1 MTVLDAVALTCIKR
15 DRTLFEGL
23 SFSANAGELV
33 YLRGPNGAGKTSLLR
48 ILTGLSAPC
57 GGDVFFNQKNIK
69 TAPSEFNAQLL
80 YLGHKSGINGALSAL
95 DNLSFW
101 MAQHGVNQ
109 PLETLLSVLATL
121 GLVGLED
128 VPVRFL
134 SAGQQRRVALSR
146 LWLKKAQVWI
156 LDEPFTAL
164 DVGGIALLES
174 AFKAHVSHG
183 GIVIA
188 TSHQALSSHAGS
200 HRTFDLEYQW

>member
-1 MTVLDAVALTCIKR
+1 M
-15 DRTLFEGL
+15 
-23 SFSANAGELV
+23 
-33 YLRGPNGAGKTSLLR
+33 
-48 ILTGLSAPC
+48 
-57 GGDVFFNQKNIK
+57 
-69 TAPSEFNAQLL
+69 
-80 YLGHKSGINGALSAL
+80 
-95 DNLSFW
+95 
-101 MAQHGVNQ
+101 
-109 PLETLLSVLATL
+109 
-121 GLVGLED
+121 
-128 VPVRFL
+128 
-134 SAGQQRRVALSR
+134 ALSR